1 MKRYLDKINPLVL
14 FRDAKIFNRVHS
26 PGEFASILHRERDR
40 ADRTGQEFSMAVFEV
55 GNGSRKTHAARNLVP
70 ILTHRIRSTD
80 AIGWLADGRIGAVLP
95 HTRPERAWKFVANI
109 RKAGVEPGCVK
120 QLFLTHCHYDHTGG
134 AAALRQQTGAVIVAH
149 ELDAEYLEAGDS
161 RVTAASW
168 YGAWI
173 EPLRVDVKVAGSEQ
187 RFTVGKLEV
196 TFRHAPG
203 HSPGSAVLYL
213 ESDGKRVLF
222 GQDVH
227 GPLHDELRSVR
238 ADYVKS
244 LEFLLSLEADILC
257 EGHFGVVI
265 GKQKVRDFIESYL

>member
-1 MKRYLDKINPLVL
+1 MKITSEVFLVGGSSHSDPSDAAVYLIASGGEAALV
-14 FRDAKIFNRVHS
+14 DAGTGGGTGRV
-26 PGEFASILHRERDR
+26 
-40 ADRTGQEFSMAVFEV
+40 
-55 GNGSRKTHAARNLVP
+55 
-70 ILTHRIRSTD
+70 
-80 AIGWLADGRIGAVLP
+80 
-95 HTRPERAWKFVANI
+95 VANI